1 MKTAVL
7 VSQVNFDADEV
18 LADVG
23 PKAIQTVL
31 VLIGTLIVWL
41 VLRSINKRSVRR
53 IEEGL
58 GASEELAD
66 RERSHRLITLVR
78 FGWYVVLTLIIATM
92 ILIVMAV
99 WGIPIAP
106 ILAAGT
112 VVGVAIGF
120 GAQDVVRDILAG
132 IFILAED
139 QYVMGDVVTIGGVT
153 GTVEKIRMRTTV
165 LRGLDGAVHH
175 VPNGQVR
182 VASNLTPDYSRLVVD
197 LSVGYREDVDRVIEV
212 LDDVIDE
219 FLVDER
225 WTRANMQRPEVL
237 GVNELGNSAVVVRV
251 LFTLVPEER
260 WAVKRAFLGAIK
272 KRFDTE
278 GIEIPFQYLNVVH
291 PDDQP
296 PA

>member
-106 ILAAGT
+106 ILAVGT

-197 LSVGYREDVDRVIEV
+197 LSVGYREDGDRVIEV
-212 LDDVIDE
+212 LDDAIDE
-219 FLVDER
+219 FLADER

-260 WAVKRAFLGAIK
+260 WAVKRAFLRAIK